1 MSNSVCFITGITG
14 MVGSH
19 LADYLL
25 KNIRERDSRL
35 KDKLADGSITSWEEY
50 RYIVGEI
57 RGMAYTEQEIQ
68 TAMKGIEYGDD

>member
-1 MSNSVCFITGITG
+1 MDAL
-14 MVGSH
+14 H
-19 LADYLL
+19 LAEYLL

-57 RGMAYTEQEIQ
+57 RGMAYTELEIQ
-68 TAMKGIEYGDD
+68 AAMKGIEYADE

>member
-1 MSNSVCFITGITG
+1 MDAL
-14 MVGSH
+14 H